1 MGVDTSDVFWAAE
14 ARKRLTWFQDFTR
27 TRDSNFDV
35 REGPIKV
42 EWFGEGKLNVSY
54 NCVDRH
60 VLAGHGDRT
69 AENVGWTGSR
79 RSNENG
85 RRPDQIRGDGE
96 EARLWLEAGKGYEPG

>member
-1 MGVDTSDVFWAAE
+1 MA
-14 ARKRLTWFQDFTR
+14 
-27 TRDSNFDV
+27 
-35 REGPIKV
+35 
-42 EWFGEGKLNVSY
+42 KL
-54 NCVDRH
+54 
-60 VLAGHGDRT
+60 LGHGDRT